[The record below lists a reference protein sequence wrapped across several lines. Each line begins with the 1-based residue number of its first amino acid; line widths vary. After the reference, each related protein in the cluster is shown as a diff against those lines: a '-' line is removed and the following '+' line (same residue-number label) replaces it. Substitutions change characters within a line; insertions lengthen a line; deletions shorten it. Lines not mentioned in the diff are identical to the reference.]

1 MARFQVPEIV
11 THANIRPLLA
21 RLLEEPWFK
30 IGARPKGP
38 WPKDAW
44 FYREA
49 ILEVPLG
56 ELAQGGL
63 NTMALVGRSPYTT
76 APLTG
81 KEGFNAQGLE
91 GKALIRKPLF
101 NALMNMRDL
110 IGVHRGRIITR
121 RLDDYAAGQKVDRNP
136 GRYSASRNPDLSK
149 LTDKQL
155 YRLWV
160 RLDNEL
166 RKGGGGQYGYDR
178 PTLKI
183 TRPALYAKLIPVL
196 DEVAFRGLDKNP
208 GRNPA
213 RRPGEWIPVWN
224 AERQQI
230 EFYRDMLKGHGVRA
244 KMVESSYVGAMLL
257 EIFTDDL
264 HKALK
269 VAIKEDGQNG
279 SLAYGIRSAARTTG
293 FKARL
298 RSNPGDIKVLAGPFK
313 DRREAARQRNI
324 QARRGHKGIVKVISI
339 PDAGLWYVI
348 CQRSKWERPGK
359 NPGVHKSPPF
369 RIQYLPANQVWVMT
383 WGDQIIDIRGVR
395 SFPSKAAAIAAAK
408 AAGIKVDPKTGIC
421 KNPGAAWHADMVR
434 IHGRMA
440 ELAKAHPTH
449 YRKSSEFLRGE
460 SSAHAFSAAEARQK
474 RRDNIQLAREARKFP
489 QRYIHSADYFRG
501 AADAAKN
508 PGPAYHR
515 REQARYFRLLA
526 GDLKAKHKDAAE
538 YWQGALSAEA
548 ASVAAGKVTRN
559 PARRDLIAKAVLKF
573 YKAQPD
579 HIKKLMGR
587 MSPEQLV
594 LFVRKHSK

>member
-21 RLLEEPWFK
+21 QLLEEPWFK

-121 RLDDYAAGQKVDRNP
+121 RLDEYAAGQKVDRNP
-136 GRYSASRNPDLSK
+136 GKRRRWSQMGADVVRSGPGWFFTKKHAVYLAQKVAERQHRKAEARKVPSRPKGHPHYAVFIRRNPDLTK

-160 RLDNEL
+160 RLDKEL
-166 RKGGGGQYGYDR
+166 RQGGGGQYGYDR

-208 GRNPA
+208 GRNPGMA
-213 RRPGEWIPVWN
+213 G
-224 AERQQI
+224 
-230 EFYRDMLKGHGVRA
+230 G
-244 KMVESSYVGAMLL
+244 
-257 EIFTDDL
+257 
-264 HKALK
+264 
-269 VAIKEDGQNG
+269 
-279 SLAYGIRSAARTTG
+279 
-293 FKARL
+293 
-298 RSNPGDIKVLAGPFK
+298 IKVLAGPFK

-324 QARRGHKGIVKVISI
+324 QARRGHKGLVKVISI

-348 CQRSKWERPGK
+348 CQRSKMERLRK

-369 RIQYLPANQVWVMT
+369 RIQYLPVNQRWVMT
-383 WGDQIIDIRGVR
+383 WGEQIIDIRGVR
-395 SFPSKAAAIAAAK
+395 SFPSRAAAIAAAK
-408 AAGIKVDPKTGIC
+408 AAGIAVDPKTGIC
-421 KNPGAAWHADMVR
+421 KNPGAA
-434 IHGRMA
+434 
-440 ELAKAHPTH
+440 
-449 YRKSSEFLRGE
+449 
-460 SSAHAFSAAEARQK
+460 
-474 RRDNIQLAREARKFP
+474 
-489 QRYIHSADYFRG
+489 
-501 AADAAKN
+501 
-508 PGPAYHR
+508 YHK
-515 REQARYFRLLA
+515 REQARYSRLLA

-548 ASVAAGKVTRN
+548 AAVAAGKITRN

-573 YKAQPD
+573 YRAQPD